1 MHLFIVGAICAIG
14 GIIVGAIFHATFA
27 EKAAASKKEL
37 EAFRLRLL
45 TAFDSDTATAKTK
58 VAAVISDIEK
68 KL

>member
-1 MHLFIVGAICAIG
+1 MHFIVAGLCLVG
-14 GIIVGAIFHATFA
+14 GIVIGAVFHATFA
-27 EKAAASKKEL
+27 AKEAASKKEL
-37 EAFRLRLL
+37 EAFRMRLL